1 MSEFYSEFPGK
12 IRGKKRRRR
21 KPRHA
26 HELSNSNSN
35 SALLGETYK
44 VEYNREKERTKFLSS
59 KEWGKLTKQER
70 KHVSAIKYCLSTKT
84 PLLFDQRF
92 LLYCICIASNYFFCS
107 PPRFTS
113 LPNDRPRYEPCFET
127 KEASA
132 HNL

>member
-92 LLYCICIASNYFFCS
+92 LLFLHLHC
-107 PPRFTS
+107 
-113 LPNDRPRYEPCFET
+113 L
-127 KEASA
+127 
-132 HNL
+132 